1 MLAHLKKKSK
11 SFLVTSFAAFLPA
24 LPSLLLARTCQ
35 SWTAKGKFTALLLEM
50 AQRCS
55 DIPTYPETPGPDLAS
70 KSLHSTP
77 LHISSLKVDSQQ
89 MFVRQNYL
97 LSKYTHR
104 HTLSS
109 SSFPFQEH
117 MPLKCKRPVQ
127 CIIIAGFPLGNFQL
141 LEWLRGYLPVD
152 CPPPTHTHTHNSLL
166 LYFGFVVVIIC
177 LFVYCHYYNTN
188 HNL

>member
-1 MLAHLKKKSK
+1 MTSCIKSSRKSPSTQQGVIVLFMPQTKSWKAKVPRRQGSKAKDFKEKSK

-35 SWTAKGKFTALLLEM
+35 SWTAKGKFTALPLEM

-55 DIPTYPETPGPDLAS
+55 DIPTYPETPGPDLSS

-77 LHISSLKVDSQQ
+77 LHISSLKADSQQ

-117 MPLKCKRPVQ
+117 MPLK
-127 CIIIAGFPLGNFQL
+127 
-141 LEWLRGYLPVD
+141 
-152 CPPPTHTHTHNSLL
+152 
-166 LYFGFVVVIIC
+166 
-177 LFVYCHYYNTN
+177 
-188 HNL
+188 